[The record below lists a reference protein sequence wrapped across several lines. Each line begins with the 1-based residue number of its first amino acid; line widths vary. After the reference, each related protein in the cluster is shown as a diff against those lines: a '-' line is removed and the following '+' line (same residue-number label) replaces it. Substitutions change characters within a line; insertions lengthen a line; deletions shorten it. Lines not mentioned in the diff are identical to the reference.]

1 MVGRRTRVRTEQV
14 PPTLE
19 EVAAAA
25 GVSRSTVSRVVNGS
39 PKVSPDV
46 VTAVKAAIV
55 ELDYVPNRA
64 ARTLAGSHTHAVA
77 LVVPE
82 VFSRFFGDPYFAAVV
97 QGIHSR
103 LTINDYILN
112 LLVSSSDPK
121 HHAQRYLEGGNV
133 DGALVL
139 SHHAGDVQLVE
150 LSRRLPLVLGGR
162 PLVDGLADAYF
173 VDVDNVDG
181 AEQAT
186 RHLISRG
193 RRRIASIAGPRDM
206 PAAIDRLEGWRRGL
220 RAADLSAERMVQSD
234 FTISGGARAMH
245 RLLEHFDDLD
255 AVFVAND
262 QMAVGALQVLIDSGR
277 QVPGDVAVVGYDD
290 SPVATSG
297 RLPLS
302 TVRQPSEQMGTDMA
316 EMLIMLLRGERPA
329 QPAHLLPTT
338 LIVRSSS

>member
-1 MVGRRTRVRTEQV
+1 MAGRRSKLRTEVV

-39 PKVSPDV
+39 PKVSRDV
-46 VTAVKAAIV
+46 VTAVQAAIA

-77 LVVPE
+77 LLVPE

-103 LTINDYILN
+103 LTVDDYILN
-112 LLVSSSDPK
+112 LLVSSSDPR
-121 HHAQRYLEGGNV
+121 HRAQRYLEGGNV

-139 SHHAGDVQLVE
+139 SHHAGDVQLIE
-150 LSRRLPLVLGGR
+150 LSRRLPLVFGGR
-162 PLVDGLADAYF
+162 PVVDGLTDAYF
-173 VDVDNVDG
+173 VDVDNVGG
-181 AEQAT
+181 ADQAT

-193 RRRIASIAGPRDM
+193 RRRIASIAGPQDM
-206 PAAIDRLEGWRRGL
+206 PAAMDRLAGWRRGL
-220 RAADLSAERMVQSD
+220 RSADLSAERVVRGD
-234 FTISGGARAMH
+234 FTIAGGARAMH
-245 RLLEHFDDLD
+245 RLLAEFDDLD
-255 AVFVAND
+255 ALFVASD

-277 QVPGDVAVVGYDD
+277 RVPDDVAVVGYDD
-290 SPVATSG
+290 SPAATSG

-302 TVRQPSEQMGTDMA
+302 TVRQPSEQMGTAMA
-316 EMLIMLLRGERPA
+316 EMLIKLLRGERPA

-338 LIVRSSS
+338 LVVRQSS